1 MPFAAAVVVVF
12 VVLAV
17 LAVVV
22 DLLDLVVLV
31 LLDLPVVAI
40 VFWAKDLI
48 HALQLPTDL

>member
-12 VVLAV
+12 VVV
-17 LAVVV
+17 VVV
-22 DLLDLVVLV
+22 DLLDLLVLV